1 MEPEKQVGEDRKEKE
16 KGKRWLKR
24 ILAGTAAA
32 AVLLLAVWAGWFA
45 PAGTVFQLYD
55 RKNERTVLSVPVK
68 PGDQLCLEIEHSF
81 EHIPWYEYYT
91 VTEDLQF
98 NLDAI
103 AVAGY
108 GAGIP
113 AEMDV
118 PTYVKDGLV
127 WMVDINSVFPRF
139 SWITSNKYMKT
150 LTLNGDEIFDF
161 RSLPDASRIRGEIIV
176 ERGYFSHD

>member
-1 MEPEKQVGEDRKEKE
+1 MV
-16 KGKRWLKR
+16 GKRLR
-24 ILAGTAAA
+24 RPLTAAGALVLA
-32 AVLLLAVWAGWFA
+32 AGFFWWAFWA

-55 RKNERTVLSVPVK
+55 RDRGRVVLSVPVK
-68 PGDQLCLEIEHSF
+68 AGDKLSLEIEHSF

-91 VTEDLQF
+91 VTEDFQF

-118 PTYVKDGLV
+118 PTRIEGGLV
-127 WMVDINSVFPRF
+127 WMEGINSVFPKF
-139 SWITSNKYMKT
+139 SWITSDQYMKVF
-150 LTLNGDEIFDF
+150 TLNEKEIFDF
-161 RSLPDASRIRGEIIV
+161 RSLPDASRIRGEIIKK
-176 ERGYFSHD
+176 RGYLSDV